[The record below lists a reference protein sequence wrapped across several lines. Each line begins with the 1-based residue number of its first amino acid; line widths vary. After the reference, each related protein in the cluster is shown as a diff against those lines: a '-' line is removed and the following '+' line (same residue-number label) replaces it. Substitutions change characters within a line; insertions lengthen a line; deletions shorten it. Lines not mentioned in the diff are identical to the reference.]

1 LKAPKTNLGGRVSS
15 SESKDRLH
23 CYVEA
28 GNIECLEHDLLASV
42 LPGLRSSKGALVKKI
57 LIFWVTPEI
66 IEDTLLPEP
75 LHGVPILHL
84 DSPFELKSIK

>member
-1 LKAPKTNLGGRVSS
+1 
-15 SESKDRLH
+15 LH

-28 GNIECLEHDLLASV
+28 GNIECLKHDRDPLASV
-42 LPGLRSSKGALVKKI
+42 VPGLRSSKGALVKKKM

-66 IEDTLLPEP
+66 IEDTLLAEP

-84 DSPFELKSIK
+84 DSPFELKSMK